1 MIDEKTKEDIEWI
14 ENKLAR
20 IQEDV
25 KRLKT
30 WGERYLDWIAS
41 RGYARNTCKGYGQHL
56 MRFVAFV
63 EKKEC
68 HGKISSL

>member
-25 KRLKT
+25 KRLK
-30 WGERYLDWIAS
+30 LKFPCSKSA
-41 RGYARNTCKGYGQHL
+41 K
-56 MRFVAFV
+56 
-63 EKKEC
+63 
-68 HGKISSL
+68 SLK